1 MAKTILIVENNKLD
15 IKLFIDFYKLMDM
28 LLSEIPSLEVTKM
41 LKADH
46 YFKFIPVV
54 AVTAF
59 AMKGNQDKI
68 REGVC
73 KGYIAKPIST
83 PTFVDTLAKFLN

>member
-1 MAKTILIVENNKLD
+1 VAKTTLIVENNKLE

-28 LLSEIPSLEVTKM
+28 LLLEIPGLEFTKM
-41 LKADH
+41 LKADD
-46 YFKFIPVV
+46 YLKFIPVV

-59 AMKGNQDKI
+59 AMKSDKDKI

-83 PTFVDTLAKFLN
+83 PTFLDMLAKFLN

>member
-1 MAKTILIVENNKLD
+1 
-15 IKLFIDFYKLMDM
+15 MDM
-28 LLSEIPSLEVTKM
+28 LLPEISGLEVTKM
-41 LKADH
+41 LKADD
-46 YFKFIPVV
+46 YLKLIPVV

-59 AMKGNQDKI
+59 AMKGNEDKI

-83 PTFVDTLAKFLN
+83 PNIP

>member
-41 LKADH
+41 LKADN

-54 AVTAF
+54 AVTEF
-59 AMKGNQDKI
+59 VMKGN
-68 REGVC
+68 
-73 KGYIAKPIST
+73 
-83 PTFVDTLAKFLN
+83 